1 MGNSFA
7 LCGFLL
13 LAVTTLHGATRIWV
27 GAPGTNWSDP
37 ANWADNALP
46 TPADKVSITN
56 DAHIVVDRDYSADE
70 PAASNLVTQSGCS
83 VKISGGHT
91 LYLYN
96 GATNLDVSAGGK
108 IVNSKAALEVTGSGT
123 KVYAM
128 SYLPNSEKNDATCQG
143 VLNVTGG
150 AYFECNAFRPD
161 PSTAISAIGSD
172 ANGVRSK
179 IVIGAGSQ
187 RLIPTDSQFVADGGD
202 VVLKK
207 YEDARRKWD
216 LTAANYK
223 PTVVARNGGTN
234 DWTEVNFGNRGG
246 MYATAESGGAIVF
259 GNLPCHNMWSDATQ
273 TNETYY
279 DTFHLTNGVVYAN
292 AIPGYYDYSR
302 VYLTFAGDTPL
313 LSVNELN
320 LGKPG
325 AKEYKGGEIGFADV
339 TLAPTP
345 AWTNNDCIVEMR
357 DASKQL
363 NLGTNLI
370 FRLDV
375 TGLKNW
381 ADRDGGTL
389 VLPVFRAA
397 RQGRASSPSVNPKAS
412 MLVDGR
418 WPVTNIVGRQAERY
432 AASFG
437 YREGDDEY
445 RFFDLTVTKR
455 RKTSLTIR
463 LR

>member
-7 LCGFLL
+7 ICGFLL

-96 GATNLDVSAGGK
+96 GATNMDVSAGGK

-389 VLPVFRAA
+389 VVPVFKGSRDKNTPIVV
-397 RQGRASSPSVNPKAS
+397 PSI
-412 MLVDGR
+412 MLGSDGR
-418 WPVTNIVGRQAERY
+418 WHVTDIVGYKPERY
-432 AASFG
+432 TASFG
-437 YREGDDEY
+437 FRGDGELK
-445 RFFDLTVTKR
+445 RFYDLTITKA
-455 RKTSLTIR
+455 RKPHFSLT